1 VFVEEL
7 EKKEGLGNL
16 ARWERKR
23 EGRQIFK
30 SSSVSETQWKQ
41 KEYHLPGEIVA
52 PKRLESLR

>member
-1 VFVEEL
+1 MVAIAAVFVEEL
-7 EKKEGLGNL
+7 EREEVLGNI

-41 KEYHLPGEIVA
+41 KE
-52 PKRLESLR
+52 